1 MEDKL
6 MKCTNL
12 TILIGSFLLL
22 FSLSSAGEKAVIND
36 HFLSINPNIKNEK
49 LHAEL
54 EILKTDFDAERQKIQ
69 YYYSEEIE
77 KLKEERKLEVKAI
90 KKEFG
95 EKRDALIIKYGEDR
109 KVKHSKP
116 ERSNLPDKKMGKDK
130 NALQEPK

>member
-54 EILKTDFDAERQKIQ
+54 VILRTDFGAERQKIQ
-69 YYYSEEIE
+69 DYYTEEIE
-77 KLKEERKLEVKAI
+77 KLKEERRSEIRAK

-95 EKRDALIIKYGEDR
+95 EKREILFNKYGEEQKR
-109 KVKHSKP
+109 IHSKP
-116 ERSNLPDKKMGKDK
+116 DQINLPDKKIGKDK
-130 NALQEPK
+130 KLLQKSK

>member
-54 EILKTDFDAERQKIQ
+54 VILRTDFDAERQKIQ
-69 YYYSEEIE
+69 DYYTEEIE
-77 KLKEERKLEVKAI
+77 KLKEERLSEVQTI
-90 KKEFG
+90 KNKFG
-95 EKRDALIIKYGEDR
+95 EKREIILKKYGE
-109 KVKHSKP
+109 
-116 ERSNLPDKKMGKDK
+116 ERSPKGLKPDQLNQLDKKPIRK
-130 NALQEPK
+130 PK

>member
-54 EILKTDFDAERQKIQ
+54 EILRTDFDAERQKIQ
-69 YYYSEEIE
+69 DYYTEEIE
-77 KLKEERKLEVKAI
+77 KLKEERRLEVKAI

-95 EKRDALIIKYGEDR
+95 EKREVLLAKYGEER
-109 KVKHSKP
+109 KLVHSKP
-116 ERSNLPDKKMGKDK
+116 DRTNIPDKKPLRK
-130 NALQEPK
+130 PK